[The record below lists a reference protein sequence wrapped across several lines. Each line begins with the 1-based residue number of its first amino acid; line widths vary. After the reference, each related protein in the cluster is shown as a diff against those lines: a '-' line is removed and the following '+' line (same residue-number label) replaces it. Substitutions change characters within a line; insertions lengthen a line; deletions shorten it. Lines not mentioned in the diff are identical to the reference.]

1 MLVEKVFFAY
11 SYVSNNCVLHAHISC
26 YKIHLT
32 RTYKILQCYYNA
44 HEGGAAV
51 AKRLKAAEHRFVE
64 KKLG

>member
-1 MLVEKVFFAY
+1 MLLEKVFLAY

-32 RTYKILQCYYNA
+32 CTYKILLCYYNV

-51 AKRLKAAEHRFVE
+51 GKRLEAAEHQFVE